1 MSNSGSLLE
10 DHFLFWGPLC
20 LFFTWLRIP
29 RFSFFFSMTRKILV
43 ISYCF
48 PSFFLI
54 LMMVM
59 CLALWTLVVISFG
72 LLVKVLLMLK
82 FLEWSVS
89 LLYRWVTCRMSLNSP
104 ATKQLLFSS
113 RSHRCYPESGIP
125 RVSSEI
131 SSCIYHNYRC
141 SAWVSSLQ
149 KRLIRIG
156 TILRFSY
163 CCLFSL
169 ISSS

>member
-1 MSNSGSLLE
+1 MLYFHRYHLWYCE
-10 DHFLFWGPLC
+10 YMYLF
-20 LFFTWLRIP
+20 
-29 RFSFFFSMTRKILV
+29 SHSMWPIL
-43 ISYCF
+43 
-48 PSFFLI
+48 
-54 LMMVM
+54 M
-59 CLALWTLVVISFG
+59 CLALSTLIVISFG

-131 SSCIYHNYRC
+131 SSCIYNNYRC

-149 KRLIRIG
+149 KRLIRRIG
-156 TILRFSY
+156 AILGFSY

-169 ISSS
+169 ISSF